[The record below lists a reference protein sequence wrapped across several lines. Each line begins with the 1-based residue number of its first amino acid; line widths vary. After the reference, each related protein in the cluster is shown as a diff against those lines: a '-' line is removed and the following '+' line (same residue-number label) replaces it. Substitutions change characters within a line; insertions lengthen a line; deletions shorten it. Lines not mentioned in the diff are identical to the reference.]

1 MQPHKFAVGQQVSVS
16 PNRYGVL
23 RHEAFEVARLLPQ
36 EHGTW
41 QYRIKSVA
49 DGHERVVLESELLT

>member
-1 MQPHKFAVGQQVSVS
+1 MQARKFQVGQEVMFA
-16 PNRYGVL
+16 PGRYGVL
-23 RHEAFEVARLLPQ
+23 RQERFTVVRQLPQ

-49 DGHERVVLESELLT
+49 DGHERVVLESELT